1 MCLSLYLNILL
12 YQYWECP
19 LGVTPP
25 LQEGR
30 EVLHWSSRGSY
41 KGATA
46 ITDKIMSDP
55 ARKLKLFIRVQNLKE
70 FFQYFN
76 VLWVKTGSN

>member
-1 MCLSLYLNILL
+1 MCLSFYLNILL

-25 LQEGR
+25 LQEGGG
-30 EVLHWSSRGSY
+30 VLHWSSRGSY

-46 ITDKIMSDP
+46 ITDNSISDP
-55 ARKLKLFIRVQNLKE
+55 AWKLKTFYK
-70 FFQYFN
+70 
-76 VLWVKTGSN
+76 GSESERIF

>member
-1 MCLSLYLNILL
+1 MCLSFYLNILL

-25 LQEGR
+25 LQEGGG
-30 EVLHWSSRGSY
+30 VLHWSSRGSY

-46 ITDKIMSDP
+46 ITNKSISDP
-55 ARKLKLFIRVQNLKE
+55 ARKLKLFIRVRNPKE
-70 FFQYFN
+70 FFQYFDI
-76 VLWVKTGSN
+76 LWVKTGTN